1 MWNRRRG
8 SQLGLLLLA
17 SQVFQVGLD
26 NIPPV
31 TLGVLALNVYLY
43 MFPVAPPMQTCVS
56 VQQACWLKDWRRL
69 LLSPVHHVDDL
80 HLYFNMVSFIWKGI
94 RLERRLGGSWFLY
107 LLSVFSLLSG
117 LVYLVLE
124 ALLTELTQDQSY
136 SMSCAVGFSDVLFA
150 LKVLNNHYH
159 PGGVTYMLGV
169 PVSNR
174 YASWVELVLIHILS
188 PGTSFVGHLSGIL
201 VGLLYTAGP
210 LETIM
215 KKCSELMTS
224 KGYNPQRRQY
234 FRSSAGYSGHHQQA
248 PDYTTNNTSYSGG
261 LTDEE
266 QLETAIRNSQNNGAG
281 YSGHHQQ
288 APDYTTNNTSYSGGL
303 TDEEQLET
311 AVRNSQNDGEARA
324 EEIRLRRLRR
334 FDNGTTR
341 LRKGR
346 RSRCP
351 EEEFLLKPHPTSA
364 SIGCSELMTSNGYNP
379 QPRQYFRSSA
389 GYSGHHQQ
397 APDYTTNYRSYS
409 GGLTEEEQ
417 LETAIRNSLYDRAGY
432 SGHHQ
437 QAPDYTTN
445 NTSYSGG
452 LTEEEQLET
461 AIRNSLYDRAGYSG
475 HHQQAPDY
483 TTNNTSY
490 SGGLTDEEQLETAVR
505 NSQNDGALNRV
516 TVHIPEP
523 VQTRTSPDPNQSR
536 PEPDADK
543 SAMRMR
549 CRLSYFLL
557 TARKKL

>member
-1 MWNRRRG
+1 MCVSAELSISLAFLEICSEEVFHNKPVLWLVSLAQTTFVSSQAIFSMWNRRRG

-234 FRSSAGYSGHHQQA
+234 FRSS
-248 PDYTTNNTSYSGG
+248 
-261 LTDEE
+261 
-266 QLETAIRNSQNNGAG
+266 
-281 YSGHHQQ
+281 
-288 APDYTTNNTSYSGGL
+288 
-303 TDEEQLET
+303 
-311 AVRNSQNDGEARA
+311 
-324 EEIRLRRLRR
+324 
-334 FDNGTTR
+334 
-341 LRKGR
+341 
-346 RSRCP
+346 
-351 EEEFLLKPHPTSA
+351 
-364 SIGCSELMTSNGYNP
+364 
-379 QPRQYFRSSA
+379 
-389 GYSGHHQQ
+389 
-397 APDYTTNYRSYS
+397 
-409 GGLTEEEQ
+409 
-417 LETAIRNSLYDRAGY
+417 GY

-461 AIRNSLYDRAGYSG
+461 AIRNSLYDRGSADVTEDGRSKG
-475 HHQQAPDY
+475 SNCP
-483 TTNNTSY
+483 
-490 SGGLTDEEQLETAVR
+490 GLETFQRRSVEGQQGDVGEAK
-505 NSQNDGALNRV
+505 NCKEEKKNR
-516 TVHIPEP
+516 EE
-523 VQTRTSPDPNQSR
+523 R
-536 PEPDADK
+536 
-543 SAMRMR
+543 
-549 CRLSYFLL
+549 
-557 TARKKL
+557 